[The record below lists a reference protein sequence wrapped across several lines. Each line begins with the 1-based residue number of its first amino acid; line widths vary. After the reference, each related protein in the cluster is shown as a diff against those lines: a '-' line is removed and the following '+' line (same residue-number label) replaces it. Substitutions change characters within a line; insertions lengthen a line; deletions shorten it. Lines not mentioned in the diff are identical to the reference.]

1 MQIKHDM
8 AVNHEQR
15 RVKRNSGMQAQD
27 LLKKTDKL
35 PNVPAVVRELIQLLN
50 NPNVKY
56 EDLSEKVAHDQTIS
70 LKVLR
75 VVNSAYFGLSRKISS
90 IDEATVLLGIDK
102 LKTLVIASGFSNS
115 VVSVDGIKL
124 PEFWADS
131 FRVAE
136 LSQWFAKR
144 TSLVEADEAFTA
156 GIVHNIG
163 RLLLHLTEP
172 DIAHEIQSRVAS
184 RKAGRVKAELDLL
197 GFTSQ
202 DAGQALMDLWKFPS
216 AIGEAVKHHP
226 RPFDLDTPKP
236 LACVLNLACY
246 INACIRNDRDSE
258 LVREGFP
265 MAVAKA
271 AGLSAG
277 IIYELDD
284 ALIISDE
291 LNQLLD

>member
-1 MQIKHDM
+1 MQ
-8 AVNHEQR
+8 
-15 RVKRNSGMQAQD
+15 VKD
-27 LLKKTDKL
+27 LLSQTDKL
-35 PNVPAVVRELIQLLN
+35 PNVPDVVRELIQLLSDPDVN
-50 NPNVKY
+50 Y
-56 EDLSEKVAHDQTIS
+56 SELTEKVSHDQTIS

-90 IDEATVLLGIDK
+90 IDEATVLLGTEK
-102 LKTLVIASGFSNS
+102 LKTLVIASGFANS
-115 VVSVDGIKL
+115 VTKVEGLKL

-136 LSQWFAKR
+136 LAQWLAKR
-144 TSLVEADEAFTA
+144 TPLVQADEAFTV

-172 DIAHEIQSRVAS
+172 TIAQEIQVLVAN
-184 RKAGRVKAELDLL
+184 RKAGRVKAEQDLL

-202 DAGQALMDLWKFPS
+202 DAGKALMDLWKFP
-216 AIGEAVKHHP
+216 AGLGLAVQLHK
-226 RPFDLDTPKP
+226 RPFANEEPNP

-246 INACIRNDRDSE
+246 LNACIRAEREYD

-271 AGLSAG
+271 AGLTEG
-277 IIYELDD
+277 VVYELDD
-284 ALIISDE
+284 ALMIDDG
-291 LNQLLD
+291 LNQLI